1 MRSND
6 HSAVEGKGYPMF
18 LQAMING
25 ILFGAVY
32 VCIGIGFSLV
42 WGVMNI
48 INLAHGSFIMLGA
61 YVTYT
66 LFAYGKVDPFLTLP
80 VSMAVLYLIGYAT
93 QRYLLNYIIRAS
105 IFITLT
111 FTFGLQILIANVALL
126 IWTADFKSVAPSYSG
141 DGIALGTLV
150 FPYIRFGIFI
160 TALLL
165 TLLFYLLMVKT
176 KTGKAINATALNLE
190 GAKTV
195 GVDVAEIYARTM
207 GISAALGGAA
217 GALIAPIMTINPFIG
232 GPLVGKAFV
241 VAILGGLG
249 STMGALVGGI
259 ALGLAEQIGSLYF
272 SAAYQ
277 EAIGFIVLVLVL
289 LFRPQGILGKR
300 FY

>member
-1 MRSND
+1 ML
-6 HSAVEGKGYPMF
+6 F
-18 LQAMING
+18 QAILNG

-32 VCIGIGFSLV
+32 ACIGMGFSLV

-61 YVTYT
+61 YITYT
-66 LFAYGKVDPFLTLP
+66 LFTYLKIDPFLTLP
-80 VSMAVLYLIGYAT
+80 ISMLALYFIGYAS
-93 QRYLLNYIIRAS
+93 QKYLLNYIIRAS

-111 FTFGLQILIANVALL
+111 FTFGLQLLIANVALL
-126 IWTADFKSVAPSYSG
+126 IWTADFKSAAPGYSG
-141 DGIALGTLV
+141 EGIVLGGLV
-150 FPYIRFGIFI
+150 LPYVRCAIFI
-160 TALLL
+160 VALIL
-165 TLLFYLLMVKT
+165 TYLFYLLMART

-217 GALIAPIMTINPFIG
+217 GALISPIMTINPFIG

-249 STMGALVGGI
+249 GTMGSFAGGM
-259 ALGLAEQIGSLYF
+259 ALGLTEQVGSLFF
-272 SAAYQ
+272 SSGYQ
-277 EAIGFIVLVLVL
+277 EALGFIVLVLVL
-289 LFRPQGILGKR
+289 IFRPQGIVGKR

>member
-1 MRSND
+1 ML
-6 HSAVEGKGYPMF
+6 F
-18 LQAMING
+18 QAILNG
-25 ILFGAVY
+25 VLFGAVY
-32 VCIGIGFSLV
+32 VCIGMGFSLV

-61 YVTYT
+61 YITYT
-66 LFAYGKVDPFLTLP
+66 LFTYLKIDPFLTLP
-80 VSMAVLYLIGYAT
+80 ISMLALYFIGYAS
-93 QRYLLNYIIRAS
+93 QKYLLNYIIRAS

-126 IWTADFKSVAPSYSG
+126 IWSADFKSAAPAYSG
-141 DGIALGTLV
+141 EGIVLGGLV
-150 FPYIRFGIFI
+150 LPYIRCAIFI
-160 TALLL
+160 VALIL
-165 TLLFYLLMVKT
+165 TYLFYLLMART

-217 GALIAPIMTINPFIG
+217 GALISPIMTINPFIG
-232 GPLVGKAFV
+232 GHLVGKAFV

-249 STMGALVGGI
+249 GTMGSFAGGM
-259 ALGLAEQIGSLYF
+259 ALGLAEQVGSLFF
-272 SAAYQ
+272 SSGYQ

-289 LFRPQGILGKR
+289 IFRPQGIVGKR

>member
-1 MRSND
+1 ML
-6 HSAVEGKGYPMF
+6 F
-18 LQAMING
+18 QAILNG

-32 VCIGIGFSLV
+32 VCIGMGFSLV

-61 YVTYT
+61 YITYT
-66 LFAYGKVDPFLTLP
+66 LFTYLKIDPFLTLP
-80 VSMAVLYLIGYAT
+80 ISMLALYFIGYAS
-93 QRYLLNYIIRAS
+93 QKYLLNYIIRAS

-126 IWTADFKSVAPSYSG
+126 IWTADFKSAAPGYSG
-141 DGIALGTLV
+141 EGIVLGGLV
-150 FPYIRFGIFI
+150 LPYIRCAIFI
-160 TALLL
+160 VALIL
-165 TLLFYLLMVKT
+165 TYLFYLLMART

-217 GALIAPIMTINPFIG
+217 GALISPIMTINPFIG

-249 STMGALVGGI
+249 GTMGAFAGGM
-259 ALGLAEQIGSLYF
+259 ALGLAEQVGSIFF
-272 SAAYQ
+272 SAGYQ
-277 EAIGFIVLVLVL
+277 EALGFIVLVLVL
-289 LFRPQGILGKR
+289 IFRPQGIVGKR

>member
-1 MRSND
+1 MI
-6 HSAVEGKGYPMF
+6 
-18 LQAMING
+18 LQAILNG

-32 VCIGIGFSLV
+32 VCIGMGFSLV

-61 YVTYT
+61 YITYT
-66 LFAYGKVDPFLTLP
+66 LFTYLKIDPFLTLP
-80 VSMAVLYLIGYAT
+80 VSMISLYFIGYAS
-93 QRYLLNYIIRAS
+93 QKYLLNYIIRAS

-126 IWTADFKSVAPSYSG
+126 IWTADFKSVAPGYSG
-141 DGIALGTLV
+141 EGIVLGGLV
-150 FPYIRFGIFI
+150 LPYIRCAIFI
-160 TALLL
+160 VALIL
-165 TLLFYLLMVKT
+165 TYLFYLLMART
-176 KTGKAINATALNLE
+176 KTGKAISATALNLE

-217 GALIAPIMTINPFIG
+217 GALISPIMTINPFIG

-249 STMGALVGGI
+249 GTMGSFAGGM
-259 ALGLAEQIGSLYF
+259 ALGLAEQVGSFFF
-272 SAAYQ
+272 SSAYQ
-277 EAIGFIVLVLVL
+277 EAFGFIVLVIVL
-289 LFRPQGILGKR
+289 IFRPQGIVGKR

>member
-1 MRSND
+1 MI
-6 HSAVEGKGYPMF
+6 
-18 LQAMING
+18 LQAVLNG
-25 ILFGAVY
+25 ILFGGVY
-32 VCIGIGFSLV
+32 VCIGTGFSLA

-61 YVTYT
+61 YITYT
-66 LFAYGKVDPFLTLP
+66 LFTYLKIDPFLTLP
-80 VSMAVLYLIGYAT
+80 VSMIVLYFIGYAS
-93 QRYLLNYIIRAS
+93 QKYLLNYIIRAS

-126 IWTADFKSVAPSYSG
+126 IWTADFKSAAPSYSG
-141 DGIALGTLV
+141 QGIILGGLV
-150 FPYIRFGIFI
+150 LPYIRCAIFI
-160 TALLL
+160 VALIL
-165 TLLFYLLMVKT
+165 TYLFYLLMART

-217 GALIAPIMTINPFIG
+217 GALISPIMTINPFIG

-249 STMGALVGGI
+249 GTMGSFAGGM
-259 ALGLAEQIGSLYF
+259 ALGLAEQVGSLFF
-272 SAAYQ
+272 SSAYQ
-277 EAIGFIVLVLVL
+277 EAIGFIVLVIVL
-289 LFRPQGILGKR
+289 IFRPQGIMGKR

>member
-1 MRSND
+1 MI
-6 HSAVEGKGYPMF
+6 
-18 LQAMING
+18 LQAILNG

-32 VCIGIGFSLV
+32 ICIGSGFSLV

-61 YVTYT
+61 YITYT
-66 LFAYGKVDPFLTLP
+66 LFTYVKMDPFLTLP
-80 VSMAVLYLIGYAT
+80 VSMIALYFIGYAC

-126 IWTADFKSVAPSYSG
+126 IWTANFKSVAPSYSG
-141 DGIALGTLV
+141 EGIVLGNLV
-150 FPYIRFGIFI
+150 FPYIRCAIFFI
-160 TALLL
+160 ALIL
-165 TLLFYLLMVKT
+165 TLLFYLLMAKT

-195 GVDVAEIYARTM
+195 GVDVAVIYARTM

-217 GALIAPIMTINPFIG
+217 GALIAPIMTITPFIG

-249 STMGALVGGI
+249 GTMGSFIGGLV
-259 ALGLAEQIGSLYF
+259 LGLVEQIGSLYF
-272 SAAYQ
+272 SSGYQ
-277 EAIGFIVLVLVL
+277 EAIGFIVLVIVL
-289 LFRPQGILGKR
+289 IFRPQGIVGKR

>member
-1 MRSND
+1 MI
-6 HSAVEGKGYPMF
+6 
-18 LQAMING
+18 LQAVLNG
-25 ILFGAVY
+25 ILFGGVY

-61 YVTYT
+61 YITYT
-66 LFAYGKVDPFLTLP
+66 LFTYLKIDPFLTLP
-80 VSMAVLYLIGYAT
+80 ISMIALYFIGYAS
-93 QRYLLNYIIRAS
+93 QKYLLNYIIRAS

-111 FTFGLQILIANVALL
+111 FTFGLQILIANLALL
-126 IWTADFKSVAPSYSG
+126 LWTADFKSVSPAYSG
-141 DGIALGTLV
+141 EGIVLGGLV
-150 FPYIRFGIFI
+150 LPYIRCAIFI
-160 TALLL
+160 VALIL
-165 TLLFYLLMVKT
+165 TYLFYLLMART

-217 GALIAPIMTINPFIG
+217 GALISPIMTINPFIG
-232 GPLVGKAFV
+232 GSLVGKAFV

-249 STMGALVGGI
+249 GTMGSFAGGM
-259 ALGLAEQIGSLYF
+259 ALGLAEQVGSFFF
-272 SAAYQ
+272 SSAYQ
-277 EAIGFIVLVLVL
+277 EAIGFIVLVIVL
-289 LFRPQGILGKR
+289 IFRPQGIVGKR

>member
-1 MRSND
+1 MI
-6 HSAVEGKGYPMF
+6 
-18 LQAMING
+18 LQAVLNG
-25 ILFGAVY
+25 ILFGGVY

-61 YVTYT
+61 YITYT
-66 LFAYGKVDPFLTLP
+66 LFTYLKIDPFLTLP
-80 VSMAVLYLIGYAT
+80 VSMMVLYLIGYAS
-93 QRYLLNYIIRAS
+93 QKYLLNYIIRAS

-126 IWTADFKSVAPSYSG
+126 IWTADFKSVSPAYSG
-141 DGIALGTLV
+141 EGIVLGGLV
-150 FPYIRFGIFI
+150 LPYIRCAIFI
-160 TALLL
+160 VALIL
-165 TLLFYLLMVKT
+165 TYLFYVLLART

-217 GALIAPIMTINPFIG
+217 GALISPIMTINPFIG

-249 STMGALVGGI
+249 GTMGSFAGGM
-259 ALGLAEQIGSLYF
+259 ALGLAEQVGSFFF
-272 SAAYQ
+272 SSAYQ
-277 EAIGFIVLVLVL
+277 EAIGFIVLVIVL
-289 LFRPQGILGKR
+289 IFRPQGIIGKR

>member
-1 MRSND
+1 
-6 HSAVEGKGYPMF
+6 MF
-18 LQAMING
+18 FQAMING

-32 VCIGIGFSLV
+32 VCIGMGFSLV

-66 LFAYGKVDPFLTLP
+66 LFTYAKIDPFLTLP
-80 VSMAVLYLIGYAT
+80 ISMLVLYAIGYAS
-93 QRYLLNYIIRAS
+93 QKFLLNYIIRAS

-126 IWTADFKSVAPSYSG
+126 IWTADFKSVAPGYSG
-141 DGIALGTLV
+141 DGIVLGGLV
-150 FPYIRFGIFI
+150 FPYLRFGIFLV
-160 TALLL
+160 ALIL
-165 TLLFYLLMVKT
+165 TLFFYLLMVKT

-190 GAKTV
+190 GAKNV

-249 STMGALVGGI
+249 STMGALVGGM
-259 ALGLAEQIGSLYF
+259 
-272 SAAYQ
+272 
-277 EAIGFIVLVLVL
+277 VLVLVL
-289 LFRPQGILGKR
+289 IFRPQGIIGKR

>member
-1 MRSND
+1 M
-6 HSAVEGKGYPMF
+6 
-18 LQAMING
+18 
-25 ILFGAVY
+25 
-32 VCIGIGFSLV
+32 GFSLV

-61 YVTYT
+61 YITYT
-66 LFAYGKVDPFLTLP
+66 LFTYLKIDPFLTLP
-80 VSMAVLYLIGYAT
+80 ISMLALYFIGYAS
-93 QRYLLNYIIRAS
+93 QKYLLNYIIRAS

-126 IWTADFKSVAPSYSG
+126 IWSADFKSAAPGYSG
-141 DGIALGTLV
+141 EGIVLGGLV
-150 FPYIRFGIFI
+150 LPYIRCAIFI
-160 TALLL
+160 VALIL
-165 TLLFYLLMVKT
+165 TYLFYLLMART

-217 GALIAPIMTINPFIG
+217 GALISPIMTINPFIG

-249 STMGALVGGI
+249 GTMGSFAGGM
-259 ALGLAEQIGSLYF
+259 ALGLAEQVGSLFF
-272 SAAYQ
+272 SSGYQ

-289 LFRPQGILGKR
+289 IFRPQGIVGKR

>member
-1 MRSND
+1 MI
-6 HSAVEGKGYPMF
+6 
-18 LQAMING
+18 LQAVLNG
-25 ILFGAVY
+25 ILFGGVY

-61 YVTYT
+61 YITYT
-66 LFAYGKVDPFLTLP
+66 LFTYLKIDPFLTLP
-80 VSMAVLYLIGYAT
+80 FSMIALYFIGYAS
-93 QRYLLNYIIRAS
+93 QKYLLNYIIRAS

-126 IWTADFKSVAPSYSG
+126 IWTADFKSVAPAYSG
-141 DGIALGTLV
+141 EGIVLGGLV
-150 FPYIRFGIFI
+150 FPYIRCAIFI
-160 TALLL
+160 VALIL
-165 TLLFYLLMVKT
+165 TYLFYLLMAKT

-217 GALIAPIMTINPFIG
+217 GALISPIMTINPFIG

-249 STMGALVGGI
+249 GTMGSFAGGM
-259 ALGLAEQIGSLYF
+259 ALGLAEQVGSFFF
-272 SAAYQ
+272 SSAYQ
-277 EAIGFIVLVLVL
+277 EAIGFIVLVIVL
-289 LFRPQGILGKR
+289 IFRPQGIIGKR

>member
-1 MRSND
+1 ML
-6 HSAVEGKGYPMF
+6 F
-18 LQAMING
+18 QAILNG

-32 VCIGIGFSLV
+32 VCIGMGFSLV

-61 YVTYT
+61 YITYT
-66 LFAYGKVDPFLTLP
+66 LFTYLKIDPFLTLP
-80 VSMAVLYLIGYAT
+80 ISMLVLYFIGYAS
-93 QRYLLNYIIRAS
+93 QKYLLNYIIRAS

-126 IWTADFKSVAPSYSG
+126 IWTADFKSAAPSYSG
-141 DGIALGTLV
+141 EGSVVGGPGL
-150 FPYIRFGIFI
+150 PYIRCDICI
-160 TALLL
+160 DSLIL
-165 TLLFYLLMVKT
+165 TYLFYLLMART

-217 GALIAPIMTINPFIG
+217 GALISPIMTINPFIG

-249 STMGALVGGI
+249 GTMGSFAGGM
-259 ALGLAEQIGSLYF
+259 ALGLAEQVGSIFF
-272 SAAYQ
+272 SAGYQ

-289 LFRPQGILGKR
+289 IFRPQGIVGKR

>member
-1 MRSND
+1 MI
-6 HSAVEGKGYPMF
+6 
-18 LQAMING
+18 LQAILNG
-25 ILFGAVY
+25 VLFGAVY
-32 VCIGIGFSLV
+32 ICIGSGFSLV

-61 YVTYT
+61 YITYT
-66 LFAYGKVDPFLTLP
+66 LFTYAKIDPFLTLP
-80 VSMAVLYLIGYAT
+80 FSMIALYFIGYAC

-126 IWTADFKSVAPSYSG
+126 IWTANFKSAAPGYSG
-141 DGIALGTLV
+141 DGIVLGNLV
-150 FPYIRFGIFI
+150 FPYIRCAIFFI
-160 TALLL
+160 ALIL
-165 TLLFYLLMVKT
+165 TLLFYLLMAKT

-195 GVDVAEIYARTM
+195 GVDVAVIYARTM

-217 GALIAPIMTINPFIG
+217 GTLIAPIMTITPFIG

-249 STMGALVGGI
+249 GTMGAFVGGLV
-259 ALGLAEQIGSLYF
+259 LGLAEQIGSLYF
-272 SAAYQ
+272 SSGYQ
-277 EAIGFIVLVLVL
+277 EAIGFIVLVVVL
-289 LFRPQGILGKR
+289 IFRPQGIVGKR

>member
-1 MRSND
+1 MFPQ
-6 HSAVEGKGYPMF
+6 AV
-18 LQAMING
+18 ING

-61 YVTYT
+61 YVTYS
-66 LFAYGKVDPFLTLP
+66 LFTHLGIDPFLTTP
-80 VSMAVLYLIGYAT
+80 ISMIVLYFIGYVS
-93 QRYLLNYIIRAS
+93 QKYLLNYVIRSS

-111 FTFGLQILIANVALL
+111 FTFGLQILISNVALL
-126 IWTADFKSVAPSYSG
+126 IWTADYKSVAPSYAGEGLVLG
-141 DGIALGTLV
+141 DLV
-150 FPYIRFGIFI
+150 IPYIRLGIFI
-160 TALLL
+160 IALIL
-165 TLLFYLLMVKT
+165 TGLFYLLIVKT

-190 GAKTV
+190 GARTV

-207 GISAALGGAA
+207 GISAALGGGA
-217 GALIAPIMTINPFIG
+217 GALITPIMTITPFIG

-249 STMGALVGGI
+249 STMGALVGGMV
-259 ALGLAEQIGSLYF
+259 LGLAEQIGSLLF
-272 SAAYQ
+272 PSAYQ

-289 LFRPQGILGKR
+289 VFRPQGIVGKQ

>member
-1 MRSND
+1 MLIQ
-6 HSAVEGKGYPMF
+6 G
-18 LQAMING
+18 LING

-66 LFAYGKVDPFLTLP
+66 LFTYGKIDPFLTLP
-80 VSMAVLYLIGYAT
+80 VSMAVLYVIGYAC

-111 FTFGLQILIANVALL
+111 FTFGLQILIANIALL
-126 IWTADFKSVAPSYSG
+126 IWTADFKSAAPAYSG
-141 DGIALGTLV
+141 EGIALGHLV
-150 FPYIRFGIFI
+150 IPYIRFGIFI
-160 TALLL
+160 IALIL
-165 TLLFYLLMVKT
+165 TLAFYLLMVKT
-176 KTGKAINATALNLE
+176 RTGKAITATALNLE

-195 GVDVAEIYARTM
+195 GVDVAKIYAQTM

-217 GALIAPIMTINPFIG
+217 GALIAPITTMTPFAG

-249 STMGALVGGI
+249 STMGALVGGM

-289 LFRPQGILGKR
+289 IFRPQGIMGKK

>member
-1 MRSND
+1 MI
-6 HSAVEGKGYPMF
+6 F
-18 LQAMING
+18 QAILNG

-32 VCIGIGFSLV
+32 VCIGMGFSLV

-61 YVTYT
+61 YITYT
-66 LFAYGKVDPFLTLP
+66 LFTYLKIDPFLTLP
-80 VSMAVLYLIGYAT
+80 ISMLALYFIGYAS
-93 QRYLLNYIIRAS
+93 QKYLLNYIIRAS

-126 IWTADFKSVAPSYSG
+126 IWSADFKSAAPGYSG
-141 DGIALGTLV
+141 EGIVLGGLV
-150 FPYIRFGIFI
+150 LPYIRCAIFI
-160 TALLL
+160 VALIL
-165 TLLFYLLMVKT
+165 TYLFYLLMART

-217 GALIAPIMTINPFIG
+217 GALISPIMTINPFIG

-249 STMGALVGGI
+249 GTMGSFAGGM
-259 ALGLAEQIGSLYF
+259 ALGLTEQVGSLFF
-272 SAAYQ
+272 SSGYQ
-277 EAIGFIVLVLVL
+277 EALGFIVLVLVL
-289 LFRPQGILGKR
+289 IFRPQGIVGKR

>member
-1 MRSND
+1 MI
-6 HSAVEGKGYPMF
+6 
-18 LQAMING
+18 LQAILNG
-25 ILFGAVY
+25 ILFGGVY

-61 YVTYT
+61 YITYT
-66 LFAYGKVDPFLTLP
+66 LFAYLKIDPFLILP
-80 VSMAVLYLIGYAT
+80 VSMIVLYFIGYAS
-93 QRYLLNYIIRAS
+93 QKYLLNYIIRAS

-126 IWTADFKSVAPSYSG
+126 IWTADFKSVAPAYSG
-141 DGIALGTLV
+141 EGVELGSLV
-150 FPYIRFGIFI
+150 LPYIRCGIFVV
-160 TALLL
+160 ALIL
-165 TLLFYLLMVKT
+165 TYLFYVLMART

-217 GALIAPIMTINPFIG
+217 GALISPIMTINPFIG

-249 STMGALVGGI
+249 GTMGSLAGGM
-259 ALGLAEQIGSLYF
+259 ALGLAEQVGSFFF

-277 EAIGFIVLVLVL
+277 EAIGFIVLVIVL
-289 LFRPQGILGKR
+289 IFRPQGIIGKR

>member
-1 MRSND
+1 ML
-6 HSAVEGKGYPMF
+6 VQGI
-18 LQAMING
+18 ING
-25 ILFGAVY
+25 LLFGGVY
-32 VCIGIGFSLV
+32 ICIGIGFSLV

-66 LFAYGKVDPFLTLP
+66 LFAYGGIDPFLSLP
-80 VSMAVLYLIGYAT
+80 ISMAVLYIIGYAS

-126 IWTADFKSVAPSYSG
+126 IWTADFKSVAPAYSG
-141 DGIALGTLV
+141 AGFMLGGLV
-150 FPYIRFGIFI
+150 VPYIRLGIFI
-160 TALLL
+160 IALML
-165 TLLFYLLMVKT
+165 TFLFYLLMVKT
-176 KTGKAINATALNLE
+176 RTGRAINATALNLE

-195 GVDVAEIYARTM
+195 GVDVAQIYARTM
-207 GISAALGGAA
+207 GLSAALGGAA

-272 SAAYQ
+272 SSAYQ
-277 EAIGFIVLVLVL
+277 EAIGFIVLVVVL
-289 LFRPQGILGKR
+289 IFRPQGIMGKK

>member
-1 MRSND
+1 ML
-6 HSAVEGKGYPMF
+6 F
-18 LQAMING
+18 QAILNG

-32 VCIGIGFSLV
+32 VCIGMGFSLV

-61 YVTYT
+61 YITYT
-66 LFAYGKVDPFLTLP
+66 LFTYLKIDPFLTLP
-80 VSMAVLYLIGYAT
+80 ISMLALYFIGYAS
-93 QRYLLNYIIRAS
+93 QKYLLNYIIRAS

-126 IWTADFKSVAPSYSG
+126 IWTADFKSAAPGYSG
-141 DGIALGTLV
+141 EGIVLGGLV
-150 FPYIRFGIFI
+150 LPYIRCAIFI
-160 TALLL
+160 VALIL
-165 TLLFYLLMVKT
+165 TYLFYLLMART

-217 GALIAPIMTINPFIG
+217 GALISPIMTINPFIG

-249 STMGALVGGI
+249 GTMGAFAGGM
-259 ALGLAEQIGSLYF
+259 ALGLAEQVGSIFF
-272 SAAYQ
+272 SAGYQ

-289 LFRPQGILGKR
+289 IFRPQGIVGKR

>member
-1 MRSND
+1 MI
-6 HSAVEGKGYPMF
+6 F
-18 LQAMING
+18 QAILNG

-32 VCIGIGFSLV
+32 VCIGMGFSLA

-61 YVTYT
+61 YITYT
-66 LFAYGKVDPFLTLP
+66 LFTYLKIDPFLTLP
-80 VSMAVLYLIGYAT
+80 ISMLALYFIGYAL
-93 QRYLLNYIIRAS
+93 QKYLLNYIIRAS

-126 IWTADFKSVAPSYSG
+126 IWTADFKSAAPGYSG
-141 DGIALGTLV
+141 EGIVLGGLVAL
-150 FPYIRFGIFI
+150 I
-160 TALLL
+160 L
-165 TLLFYLLMVKT
+165 TYLFYLLMART

-217 GALIAPIMTINPFIG
+217 GALISPIMTINPFIG

-249 STMGALVGGI
+249 GTMGSFAGGM
-259 ALGLAEQIGSLYF
+259 ALGLTEQVGSLFF
-272 SAAYQ
+272 SSGYQ
-277 EAIGFIVLVLVL
+277 EALGFIVLVLVL
-289 LFRPQGILGKR
+289 IFRPQGIVGKR

>member
-1 MRSND
+1 MI
-6 HSAVEGKGYPMF
+6 
-18 LQAMING
+18 LQAILNG
-25 ILFGAVY
+25 ILFGGVY

-61 YVTYT
+61 YITYT
-66 LFAYGKVDPFLTLP
+66 LFTYLKIDPFLSLP
-80 VSMAVLYLIGYAT
+80 VSMIVLYFIGYAS
-93 QRYLLNYIIRAS
+93 QKYLLNYIIRAS

-126 IWTADFKSVAPSYSG
+126 IWTADFKSVAPGYSG
-141 DGIALGTLV
+141 EGIVLGGLV
-150 FPYIRFGIFI
+150 LPYIRCGIFI
-160 TALLL
+160 VALIL
-165 TLLFYLLMVKT
+165 TYLFYLLMAKT

-217 GALIAPIMTINPFIG
+217 GALISPIMTINPFIG

-249 STMGALVGGI
+249 GTMGSFAGGM
-259 ALGLAEQIGSLYF
+259 ALGLAEQVGSFFF
-272 SAAYQ
+272 SSVYQ
-277 EAIGFIVLVLVL
+277 EAIVFIVLVIVL
-289 LFRPQGILGKR
+289 IFRPQGIVGKR

>member
-1 MRSND
+1 ML
-6 HSAVEGKGYPMF
+6 F
-18 LQAMING
+18 QAILNG

-32 VCIGIGFSLV
+32 VCIGMGFSLV

-61 YVTYT
+61 YITYT
-66 LFAYGKVDPFLTLP
+66 LFTYLKIDPFLTLP
-80 VSMAVLYLIGYAT
+80 ISMLALYFIGYAS
-93 QRYLLNYIIRAS
+93 QKYLLNYIIRAG

-126 IWTADFKSVAPSYSG
+126 IWTADLKSAAPGYSG
-141 DGIALGTLV
+141 EGIVLGGLV
-150 FPYIRFGIFI
+150 LPYIRCAIFI
-160 TALLL
+160 VALIL
-165 TLLFYLLMVKT
+165 TYLFYLLMART

-217 GALIAPIMTINPFIG
+217 GALISPIMTINPFIG

-249 STMGALVGGI
+249 GTMGSFAGGM
-259 ALGLAEQIGSLYF
+259 ALGLTEQVGSLFF
-272 SAAYQ
+272 SSGYQ
-277 EAIGFIVLVLVL
+277 EALGFIVLVLVL
-289 LFRPQGILGKR
+289 IFRPQGIVGKR

>member
-1 MRSND
+1 MI
-6 HSAVEGKGYPMF
+6 F
-18 LQAMING
+18 QAILNG

-32 VCIGIGFSLV
+32 VCIGMGFSLV

-61 YVTYT
+61 YITYT
-66 LFAYGKVDPFLTLP
+66 LFTYLKIDPFLTLP
-80 VSMAVLYLIGYAT
+80 VSMIALYFIGYAS
-93 QRYLLNYIIRAS
+93 QKYLLNYIIRAS

-126 IWTADFKSVAPSYSG
+126 IWTADFKSVAPGYSG
-141 DGIALGTLV
+141 EGIELGGLV
-150 FPYIRFGIFI
+150 LPYIRCAIFI
-160 TALLL
+160 VALIL
-165 TLLFYLLMVKT
+165 TCLFYLLMTKT

-217 GALIAPIMTINPFIG
+217 GALISPIMTINPFIG

-249 STMGALVGGI
+249 GTMGSLAGGM
-259 ALGLAEQIGSLYF
+259 ALGLAEQVGSFFF

-277 EAIGFIVLVLVL
+277 EAIGFIVLVIVL
-289 LFRPQGILGKR
+289 IFRPQGIIGKR

>member
-1 MRSND
+1 MI
-6 HSAVEGKGYPMF
+6 
-18 LQAMING
+18 LQAILNG
-25 ILFGAVY
+25 ILFGGVY

-61 YVTYT
+61 YITYT
-66 LFAYGKVDPFLTLP
+66 LFTYLKIDPFLSLP
-80 VSMAVLYLIGYAT
+80 VSMIVLYFIGYAS
-93 QRYLLNYIIRAS
+93 QKYLLNYIIRAS

-126 IWTADFKSVAPSYSG
+126 IWTADFKSVAPTYSG
-141 DGIALGTLV
+141 EGIVLGGLV
-150 FPYIRFGIFI
+150 LPYIRCGIFI
-160 TALLL
+160 VALVL
-165 TLLFYLLMVKT
+165 TYLFYLLMART

-217 GALIAPIMTINPFIG
+217 GALISPIMTINPFIG

-249 STMGALVGGI
+249 GTMGSFAGGM
-259 ALGLAEQIGSLYF
+259 ALGLAEQVGSFFF
-272 SAAYQ
+272 SSAYQ
-277 EAIGFIVLVLVL
+277 EAIGFIVLVIVL
-289 LFRPQGILGKR
+289 IFRPQGIIGKR

>member
-1 MRSND
+1 MI
-6 HSAVEGKGYPMF
+6 
-18 LQAMING
+18 LQAVLNG

-32 VCIGIGFSLV
+32 VCIGMGFSLV

-61 YVTYT
+61 YITYT
-66 LFAYGKVDPFLTLP
+66 LFTYFKIDPFLTLP
-80 VSMAVLYLIGYAT
+80 ISMLALYFIGYAS
-93 QRYLLNYIIRAS
+93 QKYLLNYIIRAS

-126 IWTADFKSVAPSYSG
+126 IWTADFKSAAPAYSG
-141 DGIALGTLV
+141 EGIVLGGLV
-150 FPYIRFGIFI
+150 LPYIRCAIFI
-160 TALLL
+160 VALIL
-165 TLLFYLLMVKT
+165 TYLFYLLMART

-217 GALIAPIMTINPFIG
+217 GALISPIMTINPFIG

-249 STMGALVGGI
+249 GTMGSFAGGM
-259 ALGLAEQIGSLYF
+259 ALGLAEQVGSIFF
-272 SAAYQ
+272 SAGYQ

-289 LFRPQGILGKR
+289 IFRPQGIVGKR

>member
-1 MRSND
+1 MI
-6 HSAVEGKGYPMF
+6 F
-18 LQAMING
+18 QAILNG

-32 VCIGIGFSLV
+32 VCIGMGFSLV

-61 YVTYT
+61 YITYT
-66 LFAYGKVDPFLTLP
+66 LFTYLKIDPFLTLP
-80 VSMAVLYLIGYAT
+80 ISMLALYFIGYAL
-93 QRYLLNYIIRAS
+93 QKYLLNYIIRAS

-126 IWTADFKSVAPSYSG
+126 IWSADFKSAAPGYSG
-141 DGIALGTLV
+141 EGIVLGGLV
-150 FPYIRFGIFI
+150 LPYIRCAIFI
-160 TALLL
+160 VALIL
-165 TLLFYLLMVKT
+165 TYLFYLLMAKT

-217 GALIAPIMTINPFIG
+217 GALISPIMTINPFIG

-249 STMGALVGGI
+249 GTMGSFAGGM
-259 ALGLAEQIGSLYF
+259 ALGLTEQVGSLFF
-272 SAAYQ
+272 SSGYQ
-277 EAIGFIVLVLVL
+277 EALGFIVLVLVL
-289 LFRPQGILGKR
+289 IFRPQGIVGKR

>member
-1 MRSND
+1 MI
-6 HSAVEGKGYPMF
+6 
-18 LQAMING
+18 LQAVLNG

-32 VCIGIGFSLV
+32 VCIGMGFSLV

-61 YVTYT
+61 YITYT
-66 LFAYGKVDPFLTLP
+66 LFTYLKIDPFLTLP
-80 VSMAVLYLIGYAT
+80 ISMLVLYFIGYAS
-93 QRYLLNYIIRAS
+93 QKYLLNYIIRAS

-126 IWTADFKSVAPSYSG
+126 IWTADFKSAAPAYSG
-141 DGIALGTLV
+141 EGIVLGGLV
-150 FPYIRFGIFI
+150 LPYIRCAIFI
-160 TALLL
+160 VALIL
-165 TLLFYLLMVKT
+165 TYLFYLLMART

-217 GALIAPIMTINPFIG
+217 GALISPIMTINPFIG

-249 STMGALVGGI
+249 GTMGSLAGGM
-259 ALGLAEQIGSLYF
+259 ALGLAEQVGSIFF
-272 SAAYQ
+272 SAGYQ

-289 LFRPQGILGKR
+289 IFRPQGIVGKR

>member
-1 MRSND
+1 ML
-6 HSAVEGKGYPMF
+6 F
-18 LQAMING
+18 QAILNG

-32 VCIGIGFSLV
+32 VCIGMGFSLA

-61 YVTYT
+61 YITYT
-66 LFAYGKVDPFLTLP
+66 LFTYLKIDPFLTLP
-80 VSMAVLYLIGYAT
+80 ISMLALYFIGYAL
-93 QRYLLNYIIRAS
+93 QKYLLNYIIRAS

-126 IWTADFKSVAPSYSG
+126 IWTADFKSAAPGYSG
-141 DGIALGTLV
+141 EGIVLGGLV
-150 FPYIRFGIFI
+150 LPYIRCAIFI
-160 TALLL
+160 VALIL
-165 TLLFYLLMVKT
+165 TYLFYLLMART

-217 GALIAPIMTINPFIG
+217 GALISPIMTINPFIG

-249 STMGALVGGI
+249 GTMGSFAGGM
-259 ALGLAEQIGSLYF
+259 ALGLAEQVGSLFF
-272 SAAYQ
+272 SSGYQ

-289 LFRPQGILGKR
+289 IFRPQGIVGKR

>member
-1 MRSND
+1 ML
-6 HSAVEGKGYPMF
+6 F
-18 LQAMING
+18 QAILNG

-32 VCIGIGFSLV
+32 VCIGMGFSLA

-61 YVTYT
+61 YITYT
-66 LFAYGKVDPFLTLP
+66 LFTYLKIDPFLTLP
-80 VSMAVLYLIGYAT
+80 ISMLALYFIGYAS
-93 QRYLLNYIIRAS
+93 QKYLLNYIIRAS

-126 IWTADFKSVAPSYSG
+126 IWTADFKSAAPGYSG
-141 DGIALGTLV
+141 EGIVLGGLV
-150 FPYIRFGIFI
+150 LPYIRCAIFI
-160 TALLL
+160 VALIL
-165 TLLFYLLMVKT
+165 TYLFYLLMART

-217 GALIAPIMTINPFIG
+217 GALISPIMTINPFIG

-249 STMGALVGGI
+249 GTMGSFAGGM
-259 ALGLAEQIGSLYF
+259 ALGLAEQVGSLFF
-272 SAAYQ
+272 SSGYQ
-277 EAIGFIVLVLVL
+277 EALGFIVLVLVL
-289 LFRPQGILGKR
+289 IFRPQGIVGKR

>member
-1 MRSND
+1 MI
-6 HSAVEGKGYPMF
+6 
-18 LQAMING
+18 LQAILNG

-32 VCIGIGFSLV
+32 VCIGMGFSLV

-61 YVTYT
+61 YITYT
-66 LFAYGKVDPFLTLP
+66 LFTYLKIDPFLTLP
-80 VSMAVLYLIGYAT
+80 VSMIALYFVGYAS
-93 QRYLLNYIIRAS
+93 QKYLLNYIIRAS

-126 IWTADFKSVAPSYSG
+126 IWTADFKSVAPGYSG
-141 DGIALGTLV
+141 EGMVLGGLV
-150 FPYIRFGIFI
+150 LPYIRCAIFI
-160 TALLL
+160 VAIIL
-165 TLLFYLLMVKT
+165 TYLFYLLMART
-176 KTGKAINATALNLE
+176 KTGKAISATALNLE

-217 GALIAPIMTINPFIG
+217 GALISPIMTINPFIG

-249 STMGALVGGI
+249 GTMGSFAGGM
-259 ALGLAEQIGSLYF
+259 ALGLAEQVGSFFF
-272 SAAYQ
+272 SSAYQ
-277 EAIGFIVLVLVL
+277 EAIGFIVLVIVL
-289 LFRPQGILGKR
+289 IFRPQGIVGKR

>member
-1 MRSND
+1 MI
-6 HSAVEGKGYPMF
+6 
-18 LQAMING
+18 LQAILNG

-32 VCIGIGFSLV
+32 VCIGMGFSLV

-61 YVTYT
+61 YITYT
-66 LFAYGKVDPFLTLP
+66 LFTYLKIDPFLTLP
-80 VSMAVLYLIGYAT
+80 VSMIALYFVGYAS
-93 QRYLLNYIIRAS
+93 QKYLLNYIIRAS

-126 IWTADFKSVAPSYSG
+126 IWTADFKSVAPGYSG
-141 DGIALGTLV
+141 EGMVLGGLV
-150 FPYIRFGIFI
+150 LPYIRCAIFI
-160 TALLL
+160 VAIIL
-165 TLLFYLLMVKT
+165 TYLFYLLMART
-176 KTGKAINATALNLE
+176 KTGKAISATALNLE

-217 GALIAPIMTINPFIG
+217 GALISPIMTINPFIG

-249 STMGALVGGI
+249 GTMGSLAGGM
-259 ALGLAEQIGSLYF
+259 ALGLAEQVGSFFF
-272 SAAYQ
+272 SSAYQ
-277 EAIGFIVLVLVL
+277 EAFGFIVLVIVL
-289 LFRPQGILGKR
+289 IFRPQGIIGKR

>member
-1 MRSND
+1 ML
-6 HSAVEGKGYPMF
+6 

-32 VCIGIGFSLV
+32 VCIGMGFSLV

-61 YVTYT
+61 YITYT
-66 LFAYGKVDPFLTLP
+66 LFAYGKIDPFLTLP
-80 VSMAVLYLIGYAT
+80 ASMIVLYFIGYAS
-93 QRYLLNYIIRAS
+93 QKYLLNYIIRAS

-126 IWTADFKSVAPSYSG
+126 IWTADFKSVAPSYAG
-141 DGIALGTLV
+141 DGMTLGPLV
-150 FPYIRFGIFI
+150 FPYIRFAIFI
-160 TALLL
+160 IALIL
-165 TLLFYLLMVKT
+165 TVLFYLLMAKT
-176 KTGKAINATALNLE
+176 KTGKAITATALNLE

-217 GALIAPIMTINPFIG
+217 GALIAPIMTINPFVG

-249 STMGALVGGI
+249 STLGSLAGGMV
-259 ALGLAEQIGSLYF
+259 LGLAEQIGSLYF
-272 SAAYQ
+272 SSAYQ
-277 EAIGFIVLVLVL
+277 EAIGFIVLVLGL
-289 LFRPQGILGKR
+289 IFRPQGIIGKR

>member
-1 MRSND
+1 
-6 HSAVEGKGYPMF
+6 VF
-18 LQAMING
+18 LQAVLNG
-25 ILFGAVY
+25 ILFGGVY

-61 YVTYT
+61 YITYT
-66 LFAYGKVDPFLTLP
+66 LFTYLKIDPFLTLP
-80 VSMAVLYLIGYAT
+80 VSMIVLYFIGYAS
-93 QRYLLNYIIRAS
+93 QKYLLNYIIRAS

-126 IWTADFKSVAPSYSG
+126 VWTADFKSVAPTYSG
-141 DGIALGTLV
+141 EGIVLGGLV
-150 FPYIRFGIFI
+150 LPYIRCGIFI
-160 TALLL
+160 VALIL
-165 TLLFYLLMVKT
+165 TFLFFLLMART

-190 GAKTV
+190 GARTV

-217 GALIAPIMTINPFIG
+217 GALISPIMTINPFIG
-232 GPLVGKAFV
+232 GALVGKAFV

-249 STMGALVGGI
+249 GTMGSFAGGM
-259 ALGLAEQIGSLYF
+259 ALGLAEQVGSFFF
-272 SAAYQ
+272 SSAYQ
-277 EAIGFIVLVLVL
+277 EAIGFIVLVIVL
-289 LFRPQGILGKR
+289 IFRPQGIIGKR

>member
-1 MRSND
+1 MI
-6 HSAVEGKGYPMF
+6 
-18 LQAMING
+18 LQAILNG

-32 VCIGIGFSLV
+32 VCIGMGFSLV

-61 YVTYT
+61 YITYT
-66 LFAYGKVDPFLTLP
+66 LFTYLKIDPFLTLP
-80 VSMAVLYLIGYAT
+80 ISMFVLYFIGYAS
-93 QRYLLNYIIRAS
+93 QKYLLNYIIRAS

-141 DGIALGTLV
+141 EGIELGGLV
-150 FPYIRFGIFI
+150 LPYIRCAIFI
-160 TALLL
+160 VALIL
-165 TLLFYLLMVKT
+165 TFLFYLLMTKT

-195 GVDVAEIYARTM
+195 GVDVAEIYALTM

-217 GALIAPIMTINPFIG
+217 GALISPIMTINPFIG

-249 STMGALVGGI
+249 GTMGSLAGGM
-259 ALGLAEQIGSLYF
+259 ALGLAEQVGSFFF

-277 EAIGFIVLVLVL
+277 EAFGFIVLVIVL
-289 LFRPQGILGKR
+289 IFRPQGIIGKR

>member
-1 MRSND
+1 MI
-6 HSAVEGKGYPMF
+6 F
-18 LQAMING
+18 QAILNG

-32 VCIGIGFSLV
+32 VCIGTGFSLV

-61 YVTYT
+61 YITYT
-66 LFAYGKVDPFLTLP
+66 LFTYLKIDPFLTLP
-80 VSMAVLYLIGYAT
+80 ISMVALYFIGYAS
-93 QRYLLNYIIRAS
+93 QKYLLNYIIRAS

-126 IWTADFKSVAPSYSG
+126 IWTADFKSVAPGYSG
-141 DGIALGTLV
+141 EGIELGSLV
-150 FPYIRFGIFI
+150 LPYIRCGIFVV
-160 TALLL
+160 ALIL
-165 TLLFYLLMVKT
+165 TYLFYVLMART

-217 GALIAPIMTINPFIG
+217 GALISPIMTINPFIG

-249 STMGALVGGI
+249 GTMGSLAGGM
-259 ALGLAEQIGSLYF
+259 ALGLAEQVGSFFF

-277 EAIGFIVLVLVL
+277 EAIGFIVLVIVL
-289 LFRPQGILGKR
+289 IFRPQGIIGKR